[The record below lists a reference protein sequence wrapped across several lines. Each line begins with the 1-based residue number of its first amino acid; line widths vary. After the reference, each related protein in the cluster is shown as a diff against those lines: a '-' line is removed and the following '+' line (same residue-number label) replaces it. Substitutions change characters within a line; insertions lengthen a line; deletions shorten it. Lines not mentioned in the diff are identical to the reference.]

1 MVQKEHIYIVD
12 IEANFQTYNRAYK
25 IKQEK
30 GYIIELFCTRIS
42 GDKSIKG
49 EQRALK
55 IFETNAYNAI
65 GLLFL
70 GSRTYYK

>member
-30 GYIIELFCTRIS
+30 GYIIEHFCTRIS

-70 GSRTYYK
+70 GSRT